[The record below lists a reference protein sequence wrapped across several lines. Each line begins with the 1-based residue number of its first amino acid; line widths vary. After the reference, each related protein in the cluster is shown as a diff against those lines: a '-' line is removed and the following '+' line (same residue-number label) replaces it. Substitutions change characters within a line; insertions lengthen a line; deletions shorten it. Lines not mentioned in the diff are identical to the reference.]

1 MKSDLVVQNLKLIR
15 AERDEQASRPKA
27 VTQNIRRTW
36 WMAKNQVQCSP
47 ESAGEFQ
54 DVRHSK
60 TWPNSDAPWNGVKGK
75 SPKLRCPALT
85 CPSHTWRVTAMTGM
99 VPLVR
104 GQAQVKLCLDAV
116 CQKKTATLQS
126 KLRILKE
133 AKSPNEQDRELALQD
148 HNEQVFART
157 DNYLEPGGPKLML
170 RIPSTQAIWP
180 ARSCPY
186 FQGRIQIMLSQVR
199 RSSALMLRK
208 PCSYN
213 LAQRERVLAKPKPG
227 AKVSSPCE
235 RSQVPTAMDPRM
247 KRQKLMARF
256 RFAGMNVETV
266 GNPR

>member
-36 WMAKNQVQCSP
+36 WMAKNQVQYSP

-116 CQKKTATLQS
+116 CQTKTATLQS

-180 ARSCPY
+180 ARNCPY

-227 AKVSSPCE
+227 AKVPSPCE